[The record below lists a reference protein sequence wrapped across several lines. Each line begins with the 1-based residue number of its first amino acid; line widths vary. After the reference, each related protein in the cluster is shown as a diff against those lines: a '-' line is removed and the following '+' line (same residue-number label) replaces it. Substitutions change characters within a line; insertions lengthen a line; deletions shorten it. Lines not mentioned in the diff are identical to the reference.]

1 LPSVDVPLPHAVF
14 VQPGEAPPV
23 QAGRAGDLDGTPR
36 WTASEAEVRVS
47 HRADG
52 SLAVHVACPREL
64 SRVVLRWR
72 HSIAPGSLLMG
83 DAWERSYGDLQ
94 WRPVQAERVLPW
106 YWLAHDPA
114 TGQSRGAGV
123 EVRPAAFC
131 AWTVDPAGV
140 SLWLDLRNGGGPVR
154 LGDRSLHAATV
165 HAVRGGPSRSPW
177 QTTRELC
184 RFLAPEPPLPTG
196 PVVGCN
202 NWYYAYGRDFDEA
215 AVLRDAETIA
225 GYADGHPVRPYCTV
239 DAGWSPGGTEP
250 GGPWTG
256 GLPGVFDDMAATAA
270 RIAERGAR
278 PGLWFRPLLSRIPDP
293 CARGGPAVA
302 GGWPLDP
309 SRPETLA
316 RVAEDVRRITGWG
329 FELVKHDFSSYDL
342 FGRFGP
348 AMGAQ
353 LTEPGW
359 HLHDRSRT
367 NAEVLLG
374 LYRTIHEAAG
384 RAVVI
389 GCNTVGHLAA
399 GLVQLQR
406 TGDDTSGRVWERTR
420 RMGINTLAFRLP
432 QHRVLF
438 TVDADCI
445 PCTPATDWALN
456 RQFLDLVARSGT
468 ALFVSVD
475 PAARSG
481 AVDADLRAAVR
492 TALDGGEPGGIEPVD
507 WLADTAPRH
516 WRSAGRDFAYTW
528 DEPWGSSP
536 LPV

>member
-1 LPSVDVPLPHAVF
+1 LPIVDVPPPQAVF
-14 VQPGEAPPV
+14 VQCDDSPPV
-23 QAGRAGDLDGTPR
+23 RADRASDLDGAPR
-36 WTASEAEVRVS
+36 WTAC
-47 HRADG
+47 RADIWVAPRSHG
-52 SLAVHVACPREL
+52 PLAVHVACPDGL

-72 HSIAPGSLLMG
+72 QPTPQGSLVLG

-94 WRPVQAERVLPW
+94 WRPIQSERVLPW
-106 YWLAHDPA
+106 YWLAHNPA
-114 TGQSRGAGV
+114 TGESRGAGV

-140 SLWLDLRNGGGPVR
+140 SLWLDLRNGGSPVH
-154 LGDRSLHAATV
+154 LGDRVLHAATV
-165 HAVRGGPSRSPW
+165 HAIEAGPDHSPW
-177 QTTRELC
+177 LAARELC
-184 RFLAPEPPLPTG
+184 QQLAPEPPLPVG
-196 PVVGCN
+196 PVAGCN
-202 NWYYAYGRDFDEA
+202 NWYYAYGRNFDEA

-239 DAGWSPGGTEP
+239 DAGWSPGGTAP

-256 GLPGVFDDMAATAA
+256 GLPGVFDDMAATAE
-270 RIAERGAR
+270 RIIQRGAR
-278 PGLWFRPLLSRIPDP
+278 PGLWFRPLLSRRPDSR
-293 CARGGPAVA
+293 ARGGPAVA
-302 GGWPLDP
+302 DGCPLDP
-309 SRPETLA
+309 SHPEILA
-316 RVAEDVRRITGWG
+316 LVAQDVRRITGWG
-329 FELVKHDFSSYDL
+329 FELLKHDFSNYDL

-348 AMGAQ
+348 AMGVQ
-353 LTEPGW
+353 LTDSGW
-359 HLHDRSRT
+359 HLYDRART

-384 RAVVI
+384 QAVVI

-420 RMGINTLAFRLP
+420 RMGVNTLAFRLP
-432 QHRVLF
+432 QHRVMF
-438 TVDADCI
+438 TVDPDCV

-475 PAARSG
+475 PAARNP
-481 AVDADLRAAVR
+481 AADADLRAAVR

-507 WLADTAPRH
+507 WLADTTPRH
-516 WRSAGRDFAYTW
+516 WRSADRDLAYTW